1 MTLASNVILSGGII
15 LVAGTIP
22 PAVPPGAIKFLGHG
36 EFLGVP
42 LAFVLLIAVAICMV
56 TLLGLTTFGR
66 RVYAVGSNENVSVFA
81 GVQPAWTLIGA
92 YIVSSCMAAL
102 GGIFLLGYVGVA
114 FPGMGDQFLFSSV
127 AAAVVGGASILGGSG
142 GYVGTLVGAVL
153 LTLIN
158 ILLVVFSM
166 SAGAIS
172 IFYGLTILFSVWI
185 GSSRSRAT
193 R

>member
-1 MTLASNVILSGGII
+1 MTHPDGSTGSGTRSSSFCGS
-15 LVAGTIP
+15 LEP
-22 PAVPPGAIKFLGHG
+22 
-36 EFLGVP
+36 
-42 LAFVLLIAVAICMV
+42 
-56 TLLGLTTFGR
+56 R
-66 RVYAVGSNENVSVFA
+66 AVGGAVRFAYVHKVSERCNRA
-81 GVQPAWTLIGA
+81 
-92 YIVSSCMAAL
+92 SSGFQRAANPC
-102 GGIFLLGYVGVA
+102 GKF
-114 FPGMGDQFLFSSV
+114 QFLFSSV

-185 GSSRSRAT
+185 GSSRSSAT